1 MRVISRVVEAVGA
14 DYGQWRV
21 LTRVMLKND
30 FRSATGLSMGRTDL
44 SIWRSFLIYAAF
56 GGFVTLVAA
65 SVTVFLPG
73 LMLPGTIV
81 ATQVGVVLAMI
92 VLIDFQTVVI
102 SPDDYDVLAHQP
114 VSSGTYFLVKLTNV
128 LIFTLIIGALL
139 GGPSVI
145 LLLVAYGPL
154 VAAGGTLALVGITT
168 ATTLAIL
175 CTYAG
180 LLSIVHP
187 RRLVR
192 VLSTVQMIVV
202 CAVMLFP
209 IYIDNLFGPALERMM
224 SGDGS
229 IPTPAWVLLAPPAWF
244 ASLLPLSAGDWSPG
258 YAVAAVAGIGSVVVL
273 FFLGAGKVSVSY
285 AERLGAITSSSERRR
300 RFRRPGHATARRPL
314 TRRLGLPADMGA
326 VATLAR
332 AQFRDDMTFRMAVM
346 GLVPAILVYSF
357 IAMRQGPLPD
367 PFVELGAVSYG
378 LVVMNFAAIGFPLL
392 VVELLSM
399 SKSWRA
405 SWIYFALPADRARL
419 VVNAGLCV
427 TLLLVAPTALVIGG
441 VLIWSLGSP
450 WHAAAHAV
458 VLGVLAHLAVQA
470 RLLIGPHLP
479 FSRPPMK
486 GGTMAHTLGGLLV
499 FAVIGLFLPL
509 LLGVVYST
517 TAGTVAF
524 IGLLLLAAVA
534 APAVVR
540 HGIRLRMEGREFAG

>member
-1 MRVISRVVEAVGA
+1 MRVISRVVEAVGT
-14 DYGQWRV
+14 DYVQWRV

-81 ATQVGVVLAMI
+81 VTQVGVVLAMT
-92 VLIDFQTVVI
+92 VLIDFQTVVV

-128 LIFTLIIGALL
+128 LIFTLIIGTLL

-154 VAAGGTLALVGITT
+154 VAAGGTLALVGVTT

-175 CTYAG
+175 CTYRG

-209 IYIDNLFGPALERMM
+209 LYVDNLFGPALERMM

-229 IPTPAWVLLAPPAWF
+229 ITTPAWVLLAPPAWF

-258 YAVAAVAGIGSVVVL
+258 YAVAAAAGIGSVFVL
-273 FFLGAGKVSVSY
+273 FFLGARKLSVSY
-285 AERLGAITSSSERRR
+285 AERLGAITASSERRR

-314 TRRLGLPADMGA
+314 TRRLGLPTDMG
-326 VATLAR
+326 VIATLAR

-357 IAMRQGPLPD
+357 IAMRQGTLPD
-367 PFVELGAVSYG
+367 PFVEPGAVSYG

-392 VVELLSM
+392 VVELLST

-405 SWIYFALPADRARL
+405 SWIYFTLPADRARL
-419 VVNAGLCV
+419 VVNASLCV
-427 TLLLVAPTALVIGG
+427 TLFLVAPTAIVIGG
-441 VLIWSLGSP
+441 VLVWSLESP
-450 WHAAAHAV
+450 WHAAAHAL
-458 VLGVLAHLAVQA
+458 VLAVLAHLAVQA
-470 RLLIGPHLP
+470 RQLIGPHLP

-499 FAVIGLFLPL
+499 FAVIGFFLPL
-509 LLGVVYST
+509 FLGVVYSI
-517 TAGTVAF
+517 TAVTVTF

-540 HGIRLRMEGREFAG
+540 RGIRLRMERREFAG

>member
-1 MRVISRVVEAVGA
+1 MIARRVVEAVGA
-14 DYGQWRV
+14 DYVQWRV

-30 FRSATGLSMGRTDL
+30 FRSATGLSMGRADL

-56 GGFVTLVAA
+56 GGFVALVAA

-73 LMLPGTIV
+73 LMLPGTIG

-92 VLIDFQTVVI
+92 VLIDFQSVVI

-154 VAAGGTLALVGITT
+154 VAAGGILALVGITT

-175 CTYAG
+175 CTYAA
-180 LLSIVHP
+180 LLNVVHP

-202 CAVMLFP
+202 AAVMLFP

-224 SGDGS
+224 SGDGA

-244 ASLLPLSAGDWSPG
+244 ASLLPLSAGDWNPG
-258 YAVAAVAGIGSVVVL
+258 YAAAAVAGVGSVGVL
-273 FFLGAGKVSVSY
+273 FFFGAGKLSVSY
-285 AERLGAITSSSERRR
+285 AERLGAITTRSERRR
-300 RFRRPGHATARRPL
+300 RFRRPRRATAVRPH
-314 TRRLGLPADMGA
+314 TRRLGLPTDIG
-326 VATLAR
+326 VIATLVR

-346 GLVPAILVYSF
+346 GLVPAILLYF
-357 IAMRQGPLPD
+357 IIAMGQGPLPD
-367 PFVELGAVSYG
+367 PFVELGAISYG
-378 LVVMNFAAIGFPLL
+378 SVVINVVAIGFPLM
-392 VVELLSM
+392 VAELLSM
-399 SKSWRA
+399 TKAWRA
-405 SWIYFALPADRARL
+405 SWIFFALPADRARL

-427 TLLLVAPTALVIGG
+427 TLFLVVPIALVIGG
-441 VLIWSLGSP
+441 VLGWSLGSP
-450 WHAAAHAV
+450 WHAAAHAL
-458 VLGVLAHLAVQA
+458 VLALLAHLAVQA
-470 RLLIGPHLP
+470 RPLIGPHLP

-486 GGTMAHTLGGLLV
+486 GGTVAHTLGGLFG
-499 FAVIGLFLPL
+499 FAVVGFFLPL
-509 LLGVVYST
+509 FLGIVYST
-517 TAGTVAF
+517 TAFTVTF

-540 HGIRLRMEGREFAG
+540 SGIRLRMERREFAG